1 MNSWCINWAFHVRPM
16 RFGCTCM
23 VCSLGSWFNQMLRL
37 NKPHSRYSI
46 LAPNT
51 HTHTLST
58 VEVSTQHGN
67 APIILAGD
75 FNSVPDSS
83 VYRFLTSEEAFTSA
97 YAYVCA
103 KRRPAHMANDIQLA
117 HTAAA
122 VQQEENKRPSVMASI
137 TTSQQDEG
145 KKLAP
150 KERTSM
156 LSTSAPPFVSPSSS
170 PSKLFS
176 FTRALDPNSPVFSP
190 GSFGGPVSSD
200 ISLTSKVDCA
210 VFKPGQIAFE
220 SSTSDKRTET
230 GEPAFTNYRDIF
242 HGAIDYVFYRGS
254 GIEARAC
261 LGMIGE
267 AEARREGGGLPNS
280 HHPSDHLP
288 IAVNLLLKA
297 DG

>member
-1 MNSWCINWAFHVRPM
+1 MSA
-16 RFGCTCM
+16 
-23 VCSLGSWFNQMLRL
+23 
-37 NKPHSRYSI
+37 
-46 LAPNT
+46 
-51 HTHTLST
+51 
-58 VEVSTQHGN
+58 QHGN

-75 FNSVPDSS
+75 FNSVPDSC
-83 VYRFLTSEEAFTSA
+83 VYRFLTSDEAFTSA

-103 KRRPAHMANDIQLA
+103 KRRPGYLANDMQPA
-117 HTAAA
+117 FTAAA
-122 VQQEENKRPSVMASI
+122 VQQEENRKPATPTASVPMVQSQEVRKPSFTEVISA
-137 TTSQQDEG
+137 QYDES
-145 KKLAP
+145 KKAALT
-150 KERTSM
+150 ERTAAISSSASSM
-156 LSTSAPPFVSPSSS
+156 VSPSSS

-176 FTRALDPNSPVFSP
+176 FTKALNPNSPVFSP
-190 GSFGGPVSSD
+190 SSFGSIVTSD

-220 SSTSDKRTET
+220 SASDRRTET

-242 HGAIDYVFYRGS
+242 HGAIDYVFYRGT

-288 IAVNLLLKA
+288 IAVNLLLKV